1 MAQPLVGSIPR
12 GASGRRGA
20 HYGEGMYVPNHFRL
34 PDEYTSH
41 LLTTARA
48 GNLVTCHDD
57 GPDATL
63 VPFFHDAERDVLVT
77 HLVRNNP
84 QAVRPVN
91 GPAMVVLDEAD
102 AYVSPL
108 WYATNEKLPNVP
120 TWDYITVH
128 VWGTMRVDP
137 SPAAALEA
145 ARRLTGQFEGGDVL
159 DMVGQQKLERMS
171 RSIVAVEVSVERIEG
186 KAKMSQNRHPDDI
199 RSLAEALE
207 ASGESELVNYLR
219 TVSLPHAEER
229 YALISELRGGKA
241 VDVRLSP
248 AD

>member
-1 MAQPLVGSIPR
+1 
-12 GASGRRGA
+12 
-20 HYGEGMYVPNHFRL
+20 MYVPNHFRL
-34 PDEYTSH
+34 PDEYTRR
-41 LLTTARA
+41 LLSTARA

-63 VPFFHDAERDVLVT
+63 VPFFHDVERDVLIT

-84 QAVRPVN
+84 QATRPVT
-91 GPAMVVLDEAD
+91 GPALVVFDEAD
-102 AYVSPL
+102 AYVSPH
-108 WYATNEKLPNVP
+108 WYATNPSLPNVP

-128 VWGTMRVDP
+128 VWGRMRVDP
-137 SPAAALEA
+137 SPAAALAA
-145 ARRLTGQFEGGDVL
+145 ARRLTDQFEGDDVL
-159 DMVGQQKLERMS
+159 ELVGQEKLERMA
-171 RSIVAVEVSVERIEG
+171 RSIVAVEVAVERVEG

-207 ASGESELVNYLR
+207 DRGETALVDYLR
-219 TVSLPHAEER
+219 SVSLPHAEQR
-229 YALISELRGGKA
+229 YAMISELRGGRP